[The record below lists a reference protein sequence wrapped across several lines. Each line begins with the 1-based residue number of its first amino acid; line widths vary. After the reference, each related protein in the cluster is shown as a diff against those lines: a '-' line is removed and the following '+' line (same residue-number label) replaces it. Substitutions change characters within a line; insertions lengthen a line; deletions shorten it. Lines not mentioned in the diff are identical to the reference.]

1 MDRESASGVLR
12 QVRNAEGISRAE
24 LSRRIGLSRPA
35 VSAIVDGLLELGLL
49 EELGKGESRGGRC
62 PTVLSLKASGFMSL
76 GMDIGLEREIRGV
89 LCDGYGKVLAER
101 SAENVGAGF
110 GEIRDGVLRLALEL
124 SACAGSCGV
133 RGLCLGVSGIVDTGR
148 NEVLRSAGFELAERG
163 LAGELTLA
171 LGIPV
176 FLDNRARLAARAEM
190 ELGAARGH
198 KDFLYVSTGRSIGC
212 AICAEGRLF
221 HGHGGMAGEL
231 RNFPVSRADDGTYMT
246 LEQVAGEAGLIRAAG
261 KADFRELLEG
271 FRRDEEVCLE
281 AVKRAAEATGRALG
295 ALREFMDSPAVVLG
309 GRVKEFGEPYMRAF
323 RDGMESVCKP
333 SGLCL
338 SWSGFGS
345 LACPLGAAMN
355 VAGKCLALELDVNN
369 P

>member
-148 NEVLRSAGFELAERG
+148 NEV
-163 LAGELTLA
+163 
-171 LGIPV
+171 
-176 FLDNRARLAARAEM
+176 
-190 ELGAARGH
+190 
-198 KDFLYVSTGRSIGC
+198 
-212 AICAEGRLF
+212 
-221 HGHGGMAGEL
+221 
-231 RNFPVSRADDGTYMT
+231 
-246 LEQVAGEAGLIRAAG
+246 
-261 KADFRELLEG
+261 
-271 FRRDEEVCLE
+271 
-281 AVKRAAEATGRALG
+281 
-295 ALREFMDSPAVVLG
+295 
-309 GRVKEFGEPYMRAF
+309 
-323 RDGMESVCKP
+323 
-333 SGLCL
+333 
-338 SWSGFGS
+338 
-345 LACPLGAAMN
+345 
-355 VAGKCLALELDVNN
+355 
-369 P
+369 